1 MVRNAKEILLE
12 SIVKSES
19 SLTESSPTSV
29 TSLLESI
36 VKSESSLTMLNREA
50 LALKLE
56 SIVKSE
62 SSLTTKHEKKDE
74 ICLRVL
80 LNQNHL

>member
-1 MVRNAKEILLE
+1 MLLRLE

-19 SLTESSPTSV
+19 SLTVAGNSKTV
-29 TSLLESI
+29 Y
-36 VKSESSLTMLNREA
+36 
-50 LALKLE
+50 KLE

-62 SSLTTKHEKKDE
+62 SSLTSKIGLRDSSMLESIVKSESSLTSSIRSVRHGR
-74 ICLRVL
+74 LRVL